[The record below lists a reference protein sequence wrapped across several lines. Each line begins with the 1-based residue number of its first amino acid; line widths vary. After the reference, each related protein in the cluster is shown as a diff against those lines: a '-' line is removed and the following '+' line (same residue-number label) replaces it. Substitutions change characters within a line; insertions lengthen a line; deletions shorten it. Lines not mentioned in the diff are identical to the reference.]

1 MSQLRERL
9 DVRDVGV
16 RVAEGLDEDRF
27 RIVLDGGLHFVEV
40 MDVHECRG
48 DPVLR
53 KRMGQQV
60 EAAAVNG
67 LLCDDVSA
75 VRGQGLDGVGD
86 GGCAG
91 GDRQGSA
98 AALERGDALFEDALG
113 GVRQSPIDVAGVG
126 KAEAVCRV
134 LAVMEDIG
142 CGLVDGDGAGIGC
155 RVRLLLADVE
165 LQGLE
170 FIVAHDVLSFLNT
183 GVVCCVHYMPF
194 YPLCQ

>member
-1 MSQLRERL
+1 M
-9 DVRDVGV
+9 
-16 RVAEGLDEDRF
+16 
-27 RIVLDGGLHFVEV
+27 
-40 MDVHECRG
+40 
-48 DPVLR
+48 
-53 KRMGQQV
+53 
-60 EAAAVNG
+60 
-67 LLCDDVSA
+67 LCDDVSA

-142 CGLVDGDGAGIGC
+142 SGLINRNGAGIGR
-155 RVRLLLADVE
+155 RVCLFLSDVQ
-165 LQGLE
+165 L
-170 FIVAHDVLSFLNT
+170 
-183 GVVCCVHYMPF
+183 
-194 YPLCQ
+194 